1 IQFLQQLPGT
11 FAPGGVHV
19 FLRGYLGREA
29 TGANDARELPP
40 LGNCLLPLSLVVDL
54 LHPFDGVGAECFL
67 DGDVCQRGSS
77 RSVVERLSERT
88 CSRACGLGWYFR
100 RTPALARGIGASS
113 LAGNACP
120 SIRRP
125 LNSNVAGPPPAR
137 SRYQRPLAPS
147 HERTKTSSSATTIQI
162 T

>member
-1 IQFLQQLPGT
+1 MQEPIQFLQQLPGT

-19 FLRGYLGREA
+19 FVRGSLGREA

-77 RSVVERLSERT
+77 RSVVERISERT
-88 CSRACGLGWYFR
+88 ISRACGLGWYFR
-100 RTPALARGIGASS
+100 RTRRSPERSGRRRSPGTPAPQYGAR
-113 LAGNACP
+113 
-120 SIRRP
+120 
-125 LNSNVAGPPPAR
+125 
-137 SRYQRPLAPS
+137 
-147 HERTKTSSSATTIQI
+147 
-162 T
+162 